1 MWPASNHHRAA
12 QRSPDVALEPPHV
25 ELASASKGLNDLR
38 QELSKPL
45 AILMAVVGLV
55 LLIACANVA
64 NLLLARAAARQ
75 KEIAVRLALGAARG
89 RLVRQLLTESVLLA
103 VAGGALGVI
112 LAYWA
117 SDVLL
122 AFMSS
127 GRDPLILHVSPNLSV
142 LGFTVVVSVLTGVL
156 FGLAPALRGTRLD
169 LTPALKEGGGKIV
182 GSGAPSRGLHLE
194 LGKAL
199 VVAQVAMSLLLLIGA
214 GLFVRTLTNLEGE
227 NIGFDRR
234 NLLLF
239 GIDPTQAGYKGER
252 LARFYE
258 ERAARRDR
266 SCSRRA
272 LGEPTIPPMPSFAAA
287 SAYQESPFR
296 DIPRKPANQTI
307 TGLSALHVILWARN
321 SLRPSPFR
329 WCWAARSAT
338 ENPITLW

>member
-1 MWPASNHHRAA
+1 M
-12 QRSPDVALEPPHV
+12 
-25 ELASASKGLNDLR
+25 R
-38 QELSKPL
+38 QEFSQPLS
-45 AILMAVVGLV
+45 ILMVVVGLV

-64 NLLLARAAARQ
+64 NLLLARATSRQ

-127 GRDPLILHVSPNLSV
+127 GREPVILHVSPNLSV
-142 LGFTVVVSVLTGVL
+142 LGFTAVVSVLTGVL
-156 FGLAPALRGTRLD
+156 FGLAPALRGRRLD

-182 GSGAPSRGLHLE
+182 GSSSPSRGLRLE

-199 VVAQVAMSLLLLIGA
+199 VVAQVALSLLLLIGA
-214 GLFVRTLTNLEGE
+214 GLFVRTLANLESA
-227 NIGFDRR
+227 NLGFDRR

-252 LARFYE
+252 LASFYE
-258 ERAARRDR
+258 DLRRRIEAVPGVRSASLSRHTFISGGVSISGVSIQGYTPKPGEPNNNGSVSLHVNSVGPEFFETFRIPLVLGRTIGDRDTAGTPMVAVVNRAFARKYLGGTSPIAGD
-266 SCSRRA
+266 SPSGTKRRA
-272 LGEPTIPPMPSFAAA
+272 
-287 SAYQESPFR
+287 R
-296 DIPRKPANQTI
+296 
-307 TGLSALHVILWARN
+307 ILP
-321 SLRPSPFR
+321 L
-329 WCWAARSAT
+329 
-338 ENPITLW
+338 